1 MGERKRSLAS
11 LCQIFCFVFQSHASS
26 QFKSSE
32 VDIILVYGS
41 QIWCVVQKNSLA
53 HRIYLTK
60 KKLKQ
65 TEKIS
70 FNYLIRGDITILN
83 LPTEGEKNLLLL
95 CQNLK
100 YITPP
105 DLYG

>member
-1 MGERKRSLAS
+1 MYIYVLQRECRFFLNVISGMGERKRSLAS

-41 QIWCVVQKNSLA
+41 QIWCVVQKNTLT

-60 KKLKQ
+60 KVE
-65 TEKIS
+65 TNRENI
-70 FNYLIRGDITILN
+70 I
-83 LPTEGEKNLLLL
+83 
-95 CQNLK
+95 
-100 YITPP
+100 
-105 DLYG
+105 